1 MMADKAPYLEPEEV
15 LNDWT
20 FSTDAERDRY
30 FRSGLSR
37 REEAIIRSTFVGMG
51 GDVLDVGCGY
61 GRTSRPLAE
70 MGFHGVVPDMAC
82 FGKAMANGYPLS
94 AVVGRREVMEIFD
107 EIFFSFTF
115 GGEALSLAAAKATIA
130 ALRDWEGIPHLWRQG
145 RRLRDGYNALA
156 AEVGLAGR
164 TGCIGLHPRTVV
176 TFKHADGSESLPMKS
191 LYQQEIVKLGILT
204 AGGFNICWSHSD
216 EDIDRTLDASR
227 ASLAILAA
235 AVAVGD
241 VEARL
246 EGSPLEP
253 VSRRA

>member
-1 MMADKAPYLEPEEV
+1 
-15 LNDWT
+15 
-20 FSTDAERDRY
+20 
-30 FRSGLSR
+30 
-37 REEAIIRSTFVGMG
+37 
-51 GDVLDVGCGY
+51 
-61 GRTSRPLAE
+61 
-70 MGFHGVVPDMAC
+70 
-82 FGKAMANGYPLS
+82 
-94 AVVGRREVMEIFD
+94 
-107 EIFFSFTF
+107 
-115 GGEALSLAAAKATIA
+115 
-130 ALRDWEGIPHLWRQG
+130 
-145 RRLRDGYNALA
+145 
-156 AEVGLAGR
+156 
-164 TGCIGLHPRTVV
+164 
-176 TFKHADGSESLPMKS
+176 MKS